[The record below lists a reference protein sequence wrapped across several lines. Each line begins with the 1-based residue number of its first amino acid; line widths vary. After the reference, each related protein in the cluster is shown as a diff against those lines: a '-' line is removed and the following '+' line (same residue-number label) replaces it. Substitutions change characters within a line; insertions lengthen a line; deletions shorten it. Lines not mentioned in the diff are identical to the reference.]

1 MKRFFKYG
9 ITGLVVIILTA
20 LGIFAVIKGNHKS
33 HPFQEVKPKVISSNI
48 AGSPMTTQETI
59 EVVNPELKTTEMTTE
74 LKTTQFITEEVTE
87 TPTEETTEITDYIIE
102 DTTEIETTDYVT
114 EDTTED
120 LQPKLRAESF
130 VWDISTDGP
139 LTDMINRAYLHIYYI
154 GNGEAYISDGPEI
167 TYSVPGPG
175 NYRYYWQ
182 STEGLTCI
190 QNVSIVEFRPE
201 ITYVDDKIICPLC
214 DRTFDTED
222 DYIYHYNQH
231 NEYNEFNESN

>member
-9 ITGLVVIILTA
+9 ITGLLVIILTA
-20 LGIFAVIKGNHKS
+20 LGIFAVIKGKHEN
-33 HPFQEVKPKVISSNI
+33 HPFQQVEPKEISSQI

-59 EVVNPELKTTEMTTE
+59 EVVNTELKTTEKTTE

-102 DTTEIETTDYVT
+102 DTTET
-114 EDTTED
+114 EDI
-120 LQPKLRAESF
+120 QSKLKAESF

-139 LTDMINRAYLHIYYI
+139 LTDMINKAYLHVNYS
-154 GNGEAYISDGPEI
+154 GSGDVYISDGPEI

-190 QNVSIVEFRPE
+190 QNVSIVESRPE
-201 ITYVDDKIICPLC
+201 ITYVDDKITCPLC
-214 DRTFDTED
+214 DKTFDTED

-231 NEYNEFNESN
+231 NEPN